1 MVLFRFAELTAAI
14 FLHENYPVYLFSE
27 VVPTPFV
34 PFTVNHYK
42 AAAGIMVTA
51 SHNPKEYNGYKV
63 YGSNGAQ
70 ITSPTDKQI
79 QQKILQNL
87 EPRPTSWDV
96 DVITCSSKQK
106 GCCCK
111 RLLDPLEEIFDEYV
125 TIVSNA
131 PLKEQV
137 DVSKSAG
144 VVFTYTP
151 MHGVGYPFIERLF
164 RENGLQCV
172 VVPEQKDPHPDFPTV
187 K

>member
-1 MVLFRFAELTAAI
+1 MGSRFAELTAAI
-14 FLHENYPVYLFSE
+14 FLHANCPVQLFSD

-34 PFTVNHYK
+34 PFAVNHYK
-42 AAAGIMVTA
+42 AAVGIMITA

-63 YGSNGAQ
+63 YGPNSAQ

-79 QQKILQNL
+79 QEKILQNL
-87 EPRPTSWDV
+87 EPSPTSWDV
-96 DVITCSSKQK
+96 DILTCSSQNK

-111 RLLDPLEEIFDEYV
+111 RLNDPLEEIFNEYV
-125 TIVSNA
+125 RVVSQA
-131 PLKEQV
+131 PLREQL
-137 DVSKSAG
+137 DISKSAG

-164 RENGLQCV
+164 RENGLKCV
-172 VVPEQKDPHPDFPTV
+172 AVPEQKDPHPDFPTV